1 MRKIE
6 TSEKE
11 RYKVRK
17 SVSGK
22 NREWE
27 RECVRERER
36 KKERESKAAP
46 KTPASSCHKL
56 ESIFI

>member
-22 NREWE
+22 N